1 MTKLMGAAN
10 GAYRGGVT
18 ELRVLIR
25 NSKTYHDWKSLVYQ
39 RDRYKCQKCGFVGDR
54 RTLECHHVN
63 KEFAELLQ
71 DFLKAYPQYSLPKD
85 KLRLTIL
92 AECYA
97 PLWKVSNGVAWCKPC
112 HKKFHADERAR
123 LKEHNDKP
131 SSI

>member
-1 MTKLMGAAN
+1 MTKLMGADN

-18 ELRVLIR
+18 ELRCLVR

-92 AECYA
+92 ASVYV
-97 PLWKVSNGVAWCKPC
+97 PMWKITNGQTLCKNC
-112 HKKFHADERAR
+112 HRTLHREMK